1 MEFANK
7 EYFFLLLLL
16 IPYLLWYFLFR
27 RKTEPT
33 MRMSDTNAYRF
44 APKSWRMW
52 LLHVPM
58 ILRMLTFAM
67 IVTAMA
73 RPQIH
78 NSLDTKTVEGIDI
91 MIAMD
96 VSGSM
101 RAQDISP
108 NRLEAAKKTAAEF
121 VAKRENDNIGL
132 TIFAGEA
139 FTQCPMTVEHN
150 TLLTLLHNVRE
161 DIATSG
167 LIEDGTAIGMG
178 LATSLTKLQNSKAK
192 SRIVILLTDGT
203 NNMGDISPT
212 TAAEMAKSMGVRVY
226 TIAVGTDGVTSIPV
240 TLPHSGMVQYVPV
253 KLEIDER
260 ALKEIALTT
269 KGNFYRANNSE
280 DLRRIY
286 NDIDKLEKSKLYE
299 KIFSE
304 THEGYQPFV
313 IAAIILLLLEMLL
326 RITVLRRLP

>member
-7 EYFFLLLLL
+7 EYFLLLLLL

-58 ILRMLTFAM
+58 VLRMLTFTL

-73 RPQIH
+73 RPQVH
-78 NSLDTKTVEGIDI
+78 NSLETRTVEGIDI
-91 MIAMD
+91 MISMD
-96 VSGSM
+96 VSTSM
-101 RAQDISP
+101 LLQDISP

-139 FTQCPMTVEHN
+139 FTQCPMTVEHS
-150 TLLTLLHNVRE
+150 TLLTLLHNVRT
-161 DIATSG
+161 DIAASG

-192 SRIVILLTDGT
+192 SRVVILLTNGT
-203 NNMGDISPT
+203 NNMGDISPA

-226 TIAVGTDGVTSIPV
+226 TIAVGTDKVTTMPNIV
-240 TLPHSGMVQYVPV
+240 AGTVQYVPI
-253 KLEIDER
+253 KSEIDER
-260 ALKEIALTT
+260 ALKEIAATT
-269 KGNFYRANNSE
+269 NGNFYRATNSD

-299 KIFSE
+299 KIQSE

-313 IAAIILLLLEMLL
+313 IAAIIALLLEMLL
-326 RITVLRRLP
+326 RITILRRLP

>member
-1 MEFANK
+1 
-7 EYFFLLLLL
+7 
-16 IPYLLWYFLFR
+16 
-27 RKTEPT
+27 

-73 RPQIH
+73 RPQVH

-96 VSGSM
+96 VSTSM
-101 RAQDISP
+101 LAEDISP
-108 NRLEAAKKTAAEF
+108 KNRLEAAKKTAAEF

-150 TLLTLLHNVRE
+150 TLLTLLHNVRT
-161 DIATSG
+161 DIAANG

-203 NNMGDISPT
+203 NNMGDISPA

-226 TIAVGTDGVTSIPV
+226 TIAVGRDGITKYPV
-240 TLPHSGMVQYVPV
+240 TLPNSGMVQYIPV

-260 ALKEIALTT
+260 ALKEIANTT
-269 KGNFYRANNSE
+269 NGNFYRATNSD

-299 KIFSE
+299 KIYSE

>member
-7 EYFFLLLLL
+7 EYFLLLLLL

-58 ILRMLTFAM
+58 VLRMLTFTL

-73 RPQIH
+73 RPQVH
-78 NSLDTKTVEGIDI
+78 NSLETKTVEGIDI
-91 MIAMD
+91 MISMD
-96 VSGSM
+96 VSTSM
-101 RAQDISP
+101 LLQDISP

-139 FTQCPMTVEHN
+139 FTQCPMTVEHS
-150 TLLTLLHNVRE
+150 TLLTLLHNVRT
-161 DIATSG
+161 DIAASG

-192 SRIVILLTDGT
+192 SRVVILLTDGT
-203 NNMGDISPT
+203 NNMGDISPA

-226 TIAVGTDGVTSIPV
+226 TIAVGTDKVTTMPNIV
-240 TLPHSGMVQYVPV
+240 AGTVQYVPI
-253 KLEIDER
+253 KSEIDER
-260 ALKEIALTT
+260 ALKEIAATT
-269 KGNFYRANNSE
+269 NGNFYRATNSD

-299 KIFSE
+299 KIQSE

-313 IAAIILLLLEMLL
+313 IAAIIALLLEMLL
-326 RITVLRRLP
+326 RISILRRLP

>member
-7 EYFFLLLLL
+7 EYFLLLLLL

-58 ILRMLTFAM
+58 VLRMLTFTL

-73 RPQIH
+73 RPQVH
-78 NSLDTKTVEGIDI
+78 NSLETKTVEGIDI
-91 MIAMD
+91 MISMD
-96 VSGSM
+96 VSTSM
-101 RAQDISP
+101 LLQDISP

-139 FTQCPMTVEHN
+139 FTQCPMTVEHS
-150 TLLTLLHNVRE
+150 TLLTLLHNVRT
-161 DIATSG
+161 DIAASG

-192 SRIVILLTDGT
+192 SRVVILLTDGT
-203 NNMGDISPT
+203 NNMGDISPA

-226 TIAVGTDGVTSIPV
+226 TIAVGTDKVTTMPNIV
-240 TLPHSGMVQYVPV
+240 AGTVQYVPI
-253 KLEIDER
+253 KSEIDER
-260 ALKEIALTT
+260 ALKEIAATT
-269 KGNFYRANNSE
+269 NGNFYRATNSD

-299 KIFSE
+299 KIQSE

-313 IAAIILLLLEMLL
+313 IAPIIALLLEMLL
-326 RITVLRRLP
+326 RITILRRLP

>member
-7 EYFFLLLLL
+7 EYFLLLLLL

-58 ILRMLTFAM
+58 VLRMLTFTL

-73 RPQIH
+73 RPQVH
-78 NSLDTKTVEGIDI
+78 NSLETKTVEGIDI
-91 MIAMD
+91 MISMD
-96 VSGSM
+96 VSTSM
-101 RAQDISP
+101 LLQDISP

-139 FTQCPMTVEHN
+139 FTQCPMTVEHS
-150 TLLTLLHNVRE
+150 TLLTLLHNVRT
-161 DIATSG
+161 DIAASG

-192 SRIVILLTDGT
+192 SRVVILLTDGT
-203 NNMGDISPT
+203 NNMGDISPA

-226 TIAVGTDGVTSIPV
+226 TIAVGTDKVTTMPNIV
-240 TLPHSGMVQYVPV
+240 AGTVQYVPI
-253 KLEIDER
+253 KSEIDER
-260 ALKEIALTT
+260 ALKEIAATT
-269 KGNFYRANNSE
+269 NGNFYRATNSD

-286 NDIDKLEKSKLYE
+286 NDIDKLEKSKLYK
-299 KIFSE
+299 KIQSE

-313 IAAIILLLLEMLL
+313 IAAIIALLLEMLL
-326 RITVLRRLP
+326 RITILRRLP

>member
-7 EYFFLLLLL
+7 EYFLLLLLL

-58 ILRMLTFAM
+58 VLRMLTFAM

-73 RPQIH
+73 RPQVH
-78 NSLDTKTVEGIDI
+78 NSLETKTVEGIDI
-91 MIAMD
+91 MISMD
-96 VSGSM
+96 VSTSM
-101 RAQDISP
+101 LLQDISP

-121 VAKRENDNIGL
+121 VSKRENDNIGL

-139 FTQCPMTVEHN
+139 FTQCPMTVEHS
-150 TLLTLLHNVRE
+150 TLLTLLHNVRT
-161 DIATSG
+161 DIAATG

-192 SRIVILLTDGT
+192 SRVVILLTDGT
-203 NNMGDISPT
+203 NNMGDISPA

-226 TIAVGTDGVTSIPV
+226 TIAVGTDKVTTMPNIV
-240 TLPHSGMVQYVPV
+240 AGTVQYVPV
-253 KLEIDER
+253 KSEIDER
-260 ALKEIALTT
+260 ALKEIAATT
-269 KGNFYRANNSE
+269 NGNFYRATNSN

-299 KIFSE
+299 KIQSE

-313 IAAIILLLLEMLL
+313 IAAIIALLLEILL
-326 RITVLRRLP
+326 RVTILRRLP

>member
-1 MEFANK
+1 
-7 EYFFLLLLL
+7 
-16 IPYLLWYFLFR
+16 
-27 RKTEPT
+27 
-33 MRMSDTNAYRF
+33 MRMSDTNAYKF

-58 ILRMLTFAM
+58 LLRMLAFAL

-78 NSLDTKTVEGIDI
+78 NSLETKTVEGIDI
-91 MIAMD
+91 MISMD
-96 VSGSM
+96 VSTSM
-101 RAQDISP
+101 LIRDLSP

-121 VAKRENDNIGL
+121 ISKRENDNIGL

-139 FTQCPMTVEHN
+139 FTQCPMTVEHG
-150 TLLTLLHNVRE
+150 TLLTMLHNVRT
-161 DIATSG
+161 DIAETG

-192 SRIVILLTDGT
+192 SRVVILLTDGT
-203 NNMGDISPT
+203 NNMGDISPA

-226 TIAVGTDGVTSIPV
+226 TIAVGTDGVTTVPV
-240 TLPHSGMVQYVPV
+240 TLPETGMVQYVPI
-253 KLEIDER
+253 KSQIDER
-260 ALKEIALTT
+260 SLKEIAATT
-269 KGNFYRANNSE
+269 NGNFYRATNSK
-280 DLRRIY
+280 DLTRIY

-299 KIFSE
+299 KIHNE

-313 IAAIILLLLEMLL
+313 IAAIITLLLEILL
-326 RITVLRRLP
+326 RVTILRRLP

>member
-7 EYFFLLLLL
+7 EYFLLLLLL
-16 IPYLLWYFLFR
+16 IPYVLWYFLFR
-27 RKTEPT
+27 KKTEPT
-33 MRMSDTNAYRF
+33 MRMSDTNAYKF

-52 LLHVPM
+52 LLHAPM
-58 ILRMLTFAM
+58 VLRMTAFTM

-73 RPQIH
+73 RPQVH
-78 NSLDTKTVEGIDI
+78 NTMGTKIVEGIDI

-96 VSGSM
+96 VSTSM
-101 RAQDISP
+101 LLQDLQP

-121 VAKRENDNIGL
+121 ITRRENDNIGL

-150 TLLTLLHNVRE
+150 TLLTLLHNVRT
-161 DIATSG
+161 DIAASG

-203 NNMGDISPT
+203 NNMGDISPA
-212 TAAEMAKSMGVRVY
+212 TAAEMARNMGVRVY
-226 TIAVGTDGVTSIPV
+226 TIAVGTDKVTTMPNIV
-240 TLPHSGMVQYVPV
+240 AGTVQYVPV
-253 KLEIDER
+253 KSQIDER
-260 ALKEIALTT
+260 ALKEIATT
-269 KGNFYRANNSE
+269 TNGNFYRATNSG

-299 KIFSE
+299 KIHSE

-313 IAAIILLLLEMLL
+313 IAAIIALLLEMLL
-326 RITVLRRLP
+326 RITILRRLP